1 MIMHYEQSKPDIKSD
16 LIYSLES
23 GHHRKSIL
31 SFIRENIID
40 ISSILL
46 GKANINISTFYED
59 DISGEI
65 TNLLNN
71 KLREL
76 SGYLFR
82 FEAKSGP
89 DILIFASP
97 YKAFSEPLF
106 FIEAK
111 RLTPTSSRDYVSSGI
126 GRFKNKEHGKNHD
139 IAAMLGYVQKEDFN
153 YWYGK
158 VNSWIDDL
166 IANPNDYISWSEQ
179 DKITIIQVSEIG
191 EYKSTHSRTEINLI
205 TLYHFW
211 INLCN
216 QQ

>member
-1 MIMHYEQSKPDIKSD
+1 LIMHYEQSKPDIKND

-23 GHHRKSIL
+23 SHHQKSIL
-31 SFIRENIID
+31 SFIRENIVD
-40 ISSILL
+40 VLSTLS
-46 GKANINISTFYED
+46 GKANINLSILCED
-59 DISGEI
+59 DISREI
-65 TNLLNN
+65 TNLLND

-97 YKAFSEPLF
+97 YIVFSEPLF

-111 RLTPTSSRDYVSSGI
+111 RLPPTSSRDYVNSGI
-126 GRFKNKEHGKNHD
+126 GRFKNKDHGKNHD

-153 YWYGK
+153 YWHSE

-166 IANPNDYISWSEQ
+166 IDSSGDNVRWSEQ
-179 DKITIIQVSEIG
+179 DKIAAIQVSELG
-191 EYKSTHSRTEINLI
+191 EYKSTHSRIKMNPI

-211 INLCN
+211 VNLCN
-216 QQ
+216 N

>member
-1 MIMHYEQSKPDIKSD
+1 MHYEQSKPDIKSD

>member
-1 MIMHYEQSKPDIKSD
+1 MHYEQSEPDIKND

-23 GHHRKSIL
+23 GYHRKSIL
-31 SFIRENIID
+31 SFIRENIVD
-40 ISSILL
+40 VSRMLL
-46 GKANINISTFYED
+46 GKANIKISTLCED

-65 TNLLNN
+65 TNLFND

-89 DILIFASP
+89 DILMFASP

-111 RLTPTSSRDYVSSGI
+111 RLPPTSSRDYVNSGI
-126 GRFKNKEHGKNHD
+126 GRFKNKEHGKKHD
-139 IAAMLGYVQKEDFN
+139 IAAMLGYVQKQDFN

-166 IANPNDYISWSEQ
+166 IADLNDCIGWSEQ
-179 DKITIIQVSEIG
+179 DKITIIQISEFG
-191 EYKSTHSRTEINLI
+191 EYKSTHSRIKINPI

-216 QQ
+216 

>member
-1 MIMHYEQSKPDIKSD
+1 MQYEQSKPDIKND

-31 SFIRENIID
+31 SFIRENIVD
-40 ISSILL
+40 VSSILL
-46 GKANINISTFYED
+46 GKANINISTLYED
-59 DISGEI
+59 DISREI
-65 TNLLNN
+65 TNLLND

-89 DILIFASP
+89 DILMFVSP
-97 YKAFSEPLF
+97 YIAFSEPLF

-111 RLTPTSSRDYVSSGI
+111 RLPPTSSRDYVNSGI

-153 YWYGK
+153 YWHDK
-158 VNSWIDDL
+158 INSWIDDL
-166 IANPNDYISWSEQ
+166 IANPNDFIGWSEQ
-179 DKITIIQVSEIG
+179 DKITIIQVSEFG
-191 EYKSTHSRTEINLI
+191 EYKSTHSRIKINPI

>member
-1 MIMHYEQSKPDIKSD
+1 LIMHYEQSKPDIKSD

>member
-1 MIMHYEQSKPDIKSD
+1 MHYEQSKPDIKND

-31 SFIRENIID
+31 SFIRESIVD
-40 ISSILL
+40 VSSMLL
-46 GKANINISTFYED
+46 GKANINISTLCED
-59 DISGEI
+59 DISREI
-65 TNLLNN
+65 TNLLND

-97 YKAFSEPLF
+97 YIAFSEPLF
-106 FIEAK
+106 FTEAK
-111 RLTPTSSRDYVSSGI
+111 RLPPTSSRDYVNSGI

-153 YWYGK
+153 YWHGK

-166 IANPNDYISWSEQ
+166 IANPNDCIGWSEQ
-179 DKITIIQVSEIG
+179 DKITIIQVSEFG
-191 EYKSTHSRTEINLI
+191 EYKSTHSRIKINPI

>member
-1 MIMHYEQSKPDIKSD
+1 MHYEQSKPDIKND

-23 GHHRKSIL
+23 GHHRKSVL

-40 ISSILL
+40 VSSILL
-46 GKANINISTFYED
+46 GKANINLSTFCED
-59 DISGEI
+59 DISREI
-65 TNLLNN
+65 TNLLND

-89 DILIFASP
+89 DILIFVSP
-97 YKAFSEPLF
+97 YIAFSEPLF

-111 RLTPTSSRDYVSSGI
+111 RLPPTSSRDYVNSGI

-139 IAAMLGYVQKEDFN
+139 IAAMLGYVQKADFD
-153 YWYGK
+153 YWHGK

-166 IANPNDYISWSEQ
+166 IANPNDFIGWSEQ
-179 DKITIIQVSEIG
+179 DKITIIQVSEFG
-191 EYKSTHSRTEINLI
+191 EYKSTHSRIKINPI

>member
-1 MIMHYEQSKPDIKSD
+1 MHYEQSKPDIKND

-31 SFIRENIID
+31 FFIRENIVD
-40 ISSILL
+40 VSSILL
-46 GKANINISTFYED
+46 GKVNINISTLCED
-59 DISGEI
+59 DISREI
-65 TNLLNN
+65 TNLLND

-97 YKAFSEPLF
+97 YIVFSKPLF

-111 RLTPTSSRDYVSSGI
+111 RLPPTKPRDYVKSGI

-166 IANPNDYISWSEQ
+166 IANPNDCIGWSEQ
-179 DKITIIQVSEIG
+179 DKITIIQVSEFG
-191 EYKSTHSRTEINLI
+191 EYKSTHSRIKINPI

>member
-1 MIMHYEQSKPDIKSD
+1 MRFEQSKPDIKND
-16 LIYSLES
+16 LVYSLKPS
-23 GHHRKSIL
+23 HHRKRIL
-31 SFIRENIID
+31 SFIQENIISVSSLLLGRENI
-40 ISSILL
+40 
-46 GKANINISTFYED
+46 NVSTLCED
-59 DISGEI
+59 DISREI
-65 TNLLNN
+65 TNLLND

-97 YKAFSEPLF
+97 YKIFSKPLF

-111 RLTPTSSRDYVSSGI
+111 RLPPTSSRDYVLSGI

-166 IANPNDYISWSEQ
+166 IAKPDDYIVWSEQ
-179 DKITIIQVSEIG
+179 DKITIIQVSEFG
-191 EYKSTHSRTEINLI
+191 EYKSTHSRITINPI

-216 QQ
+216 KQ

>member
-1 MIMHYEQSKPDIKSD
+1 MHYEQSKPDIKND

-40 ISSILL
+40 VSSILL
-46 GKANINISTFYED
+46 GKANINLSTFCED
-59 DISGEI
+59 DISREI
-65 TNLLNN
+65 TNLLND

-97 YKAFSEPLF
+97 YRVFSEPLF

-111 RLTPTSSRDYVSSGI
+111 RLPPTSSRDYVNSGI

-166 IANPNDYISWSEQ
+166 IANPNDCIGWSEQ
-179 DKITIIQVSEIG
+179 DKTTIIQVSEFG
-191 EYKSTHSRTEINLI
+191 EYKSTHSRIKINPI

-216 QQ
+216 QK

>member
-1 MIMHYEQSKPDIKSD
+1 MHYEQSKPDIKND

-31 SFIRENIID
+31 SFIRENIVD
-40 ISSILL
+40 VSSILL
-46 GKANINISTFYED
+46 GKANINISTLYED
-59 DISGEI
+59 DISREI
-65 TNLLNN
+65 TNLLND

-97 YKAFSEPLF
+97 YIVFSEPLF

-111 RLTPTSSRDYVSSGI
+111 RLPPTSSRDYVNSGI

-166 IANPNDYISWSEQ
+166 IANPNDCIGWSEQ
-179 DKITIIQVSEIG
+179 DKTTIIQVSEFG
-191 EYKSTHSRTEINLI
+191 EYKSTHSRIKINPI

-216 QQ
+216 QK

>member
-1 MIMHYEQSKPDIKSD
+1 MHYEQSKPDIKND

-23 GHHRKSIL
+23 GHHRRSIL
-31 SFIRENIID
+31 SFIRENIIEV
-40 ISSILL
+40 SRILL
-46 GKANINISTFYED
+46 VKANVNISTFCED
-59 DISGEI
+59 DISREI
-65 TNLLNN
+65 TNLLND

-97 YKAFSEPLF
+97 YIAFSEPLF
-106 FIEAK
+106 IIEAK
-111 RLTPTSSRDYVSSGI
+111 RLPPTSSRDYVSSGI

-153 YWYGK
+153 YWHGK

-166 IANPNDYISWSEQ
+166 IANPNDFIGWSEQ
-179 DKITIIQVSEIG
+179 DKITIIQVSDFG
-191 EYKSTHSRTEINLI
+191 EYKSTHSRIKINPI

-211 INLCN
+211 INLCH
-216 QQ
+216 

>member
-1 MIMHYEQSKPDIKSD
+1 MIMHYEQSKPDIKND

-23 GHHRKSIL
+23 SHHQKSIL
-31 SFIRENIID
+31 SFIRENIVD
-40 ISSILL
+40 VLSTLS
-46 GKANINISTFYED
+46 GKANINLSILCED
-59 DISGEI
+59 DISREI
-65 TNLLNN
+65 TNLLND

-97 YKAFSEPLF
+97 YIVFSEPLF

-111 RLTPTSSRDYVSSGI
+111 RLPPTSSRDYVNSGI
-126 GRFKNKEHGKNHD
+126 GRFKNKDHGKNHD

-153 YWYGK
+153 YWHSE

-166 IANPNDYISWSEQ
+166 IDSSGDNVRWSEQ
-179 DKITIIQVSEIG
+179 DKIAAIQVSELG
-191 EYKSTHSRTEINLI
+191 EYKSTHSRIKMNPI

-211 INLCN
+211 VNLCN
-216 QQ
+216 N

>member
-1 MIMHYEQSKPDIKSD
+1 MHYEQSKPDIKND

-23 GHHRKSIL
+23 GHHRKSVL
-31 SFIRENIID
+31 SFIRESIVD
-40 ISSILL
+40 VSSILL
-46 GKANINISTFYED
+46 GKENINISTLYED
-59 DISGEI
+59 DISREI
-65 TNLLNN
+65 TNLLND

-82 FEAKSGP
+82 FDAKSGP

-97 YKAFSEPLF
+97 YIVFSEPLF

-111 RLTPTSSRDYVSSGI
+111 RLPPTSSRDYVNSGI

-153 YWYGK
+153 YWHGK

-166 IANPNDYISWSEQ
+166 IANPNDYIGWSEQ
-179 DKITIIQVSEIG
+179 DKITIIQVSEFS
-191 EYKSTHSRTEINLI
+191 EYKSTHSRIKINPI

-216 QQ
+216 QK

>member
-1 MIMHYEQSKPDIKSD
+1 MHYEQSKPDIKND
-16 LIYSLES
+16 LIYSLKS
-23 GHHRKSIL
+23 SHHRKSIL

-40 ISSILL
+40 VSSILL
-46 GKANINISTFYED
+46 GKANINLSTFCED
-59 DISGEI
+59 DISREI
-65 TNLLNN
+65 TNLLND

-97 YKAFSEPLF
+97 YRVFSEPLF

-111 RLTPTSSRDYVSSGI
+111 RLPPTSSRDYVNSGI

-166 IANPNDYISWSEQ
+166 IANPNDCIGWSEQ
-179 DKITIIQVSEIG
+179 DKITIIQVSEFG
-191 EYKSTHSRTEINLI
+191 EYKSTHSRIKINPI

-216 QQ
+216 QK

>member
-1 MIMHYEQSKPDIKSD
+1 MHYEQSKADIKND
-16 LIYSLES
+16 LVYSVES
-23 GHHRKSIL
+23 SHHRKNIL

-40 ISSILL
+40 VSRILL
-46 GKANINISTFYED
+46 GKANINISTLNED
-59 DISGEI
+59 DISREI
-65 TNLLNN
+65 TNLFND

-97 YKAFSEPLF
+97 YIVFSEPLF

-111 RLTPTSSRDYVSSGI
+111 RLPPTSSRDYVNSGI
-126 GRFKNKEHGKNHD
+126 RRFKNKEHGKNYD

-158 VNSWIDDL
+158 VNSWVDDL
-166 IANPNDYISWSEQ
+166 IGSPNDCIGWLEE
-179 DKITIIQVSEIG
+179 DKITIIKVSEFG
-191 EYKSTHSRTEINLI
+191 EYKSTHSRIKMNGI

-216 QQ
+216 

>member
-1 MIMHYEQSKPDIKSD
+1 MHYEQSKPDIKND

-23 GHHRKSIL
+23 GHHRKSVL
-31 SFIRENIID
+31 SFIRGNIVD
-40 ISSILL
+40 VSNRLL
-46 GKANINISTFYED
+46 GKANINISTLYED
-59 DISGEI
+59 DISREI
-65 TNLLNN
+65 TNLLND

-111 RLTPTSSRDYVSSGI
+111 RLPPTSSRDYVNSGI

-166 IANPNDYISWSEQ
+166 IANPNDFIGWSEQ
-179 DKITIIQVSEIG
+179 DKITIIQVSEFG
-191 EYKSTHSRTEINLI
+191 EYKSTHSRIKINPI

>member
-1 MIMHYEQSKPDIKSD
+1 MHYEQSKPDIKND

-23 GHHRKSIL
+23 GRHRKSIL
-31 SFIRENIID
+31 SFIRENIVD
-40 ISSILL
+40 VSCILL
-46 GKANINISTFYED
+46 AKANINISTLYED
-59 DISGEI
+59 DISREI
-65 TNLLNN
+65 TNLLND

-97 YKAFSEPLF
+97 YIAFSEPLF

-111 RLTPTSSRDYVSSGI
+111 RLPPTSSRDYVNSGI

-166 IANPNDYISWSEQ
+166 IANPNDFIGWSEQ
-179 DKITIIQVSEIG
+179 DKITIIQVSEFG
-191 EYKSTHSRTEINLI
+191 EYKSTHSRIKINPI

>member
-1 MIMHYEQSKPDIKSD
+1 MHYEQSKPDIKND
-16 LIYSLES
+16 LIYSLKS

-31 SFIRENIID
+31 SFIRENIVD
-40 ISSILL
+40 VSSRLI
-46 GKANINISTFYED
+46 GKANINISTFCED
-59 DISGEI
+59 DISREI
-65 TNLLNN
+65 TNLLND

-97 YKAFSEPLF
+97 YIAFSEPLF

-111 RLTPTSSRDYVSSGI
+111 RLPPTSSRDYVNSGI

-153 YWYGK
+153 YWHGK

-166 IANPNDYISWSEQ
+166 IANPNDCIGWSEQ
-179 DKITIIQVSEIG
+179 DKITIIQVSEFG
-191 EYKSTHSRTEINLI
+191 EYKSTHSRIKINPI

-216 QQ
+216 QK

>member
-1 MIMHYEQSKPDIKSD
+1 MHYEQSKPDIKND
-16 LIYSLES
+16 LIYSLKS

-31 SFIRENIID
+31 SFIRENIVD
-40 ISSILL
+40 VSSILL
-46 GKANINISTFYED
+46 GKANINISTLYED
-59 DISGEI
+59 DISWEI
-65 TNLLNN
+65 TNLLND

-97 YKAFSEPLF
+97 YIAFSEPLF

-111 RLTPTSSRDYVSSGI
+111 RLPPTSSSDYVNSGI

-166 IANPNDYISWSEQ
+166 IANPNDCIGWSEQ
-179 DKITIIQVSEIG
+179 DKITIIQVSEFG
-191 EYKSTHSRTEINLI
+191 EYKSTHSRIKINPI

-211 INLCN
+211 ISLCN

>member
-1 MIMHYEQSKPDIKSD
+1 MHYEQSKPDINND

-23 GHHRKSIL
+23 GQHRKSIL

-40 ISSILL
+40 VSNKLL
-46 GKANINISTFYED
+46 GKANINISILCED
-59 DISGEI
+59 DISREI
-65 TNLLNN
+65 TNLLND

-97 YKAFSEPLF
+97 YIAFSEPLF
-106 FIEAK
+106 VIEAK
-111 RLTPTSSRDYVSSGI
+111 RLPPTSSRDYVSSGI
-126 GRFKNKEHGKNHD
+126 SRFKNKEHGKKHD
-139 IAAMLGYVQKEDFN
+139 IASMLGYVQKKDFN

-166 IANPNDYISWSEQ
+166 IANPNDCIGWSEQ
-179 DKITIIQVSEIG
+179 DKITIIQVSEFG
-191 EYKSTHSRTEINLI
+191 EYKSTHSRIRINPI

-216 QQ
+216 QK

>member
-1 MIMHYEQSKPDIKSD
+1 MHYEQSKPDIKND

-23 GHHRKSIL
+23 GHHRKSVL
-31 SFIRENIID
+31 SFIRGNIVD
-40 ISSILL
+40 VSNRLL
-46 GKANINISTFYED
+46 GKANINISTLYED
-59 DISGEI
+59 DISREI
-65 TNLLNN
+65 TNLLND

-82 FEAKSGP
+82 FEAKEGP

-111 RLTPTSSRDYVSSGI
+111 RLPPTSSRDYVNSGI

-166 IANPNDYISWSEQ
+166 IANPNDFIGWSEQ
-179 DKITIIQVSEIG
+179 DKITIIQVSEFG
-191 EYKSTHSRTEINLI
+191 EYKSTHSRKKINTI

-211 INLCN
+211 INLCK
-216 QQ
+216 

>member
-1 MIMHYEQSKPDIKSD
+1 MHYEQSKPDIKND

-40 ISSILL
+40 VSSILL
-46 GKANINISTFYED
+46 GKANINLSTFCED
-59 DISGEI
+59 DISREI
-65 TNLLNN
+65 TNLLND

-97 YKAFSEPLF
+97 YRVFSEPLF

-111 RLTPTSSRDYVSSGI
+111 RLPPTSSRDYVNSGI

-166 IANPNDYISWSEQ
+166 IANPNDCIGWSEQ
-179 DKITIIQVSEIG
+179 DKTTIIQVSEFG
-191 EYKSTHSRTEINLI
+191 EYKSTHSRIKINPI

>member
-1 MIMHYEQSKPDIKSD
+1 MIMHYEQSEPDIKND
-16 LIYSLES
+16 LVYSLEAS
-23 GHHRKSIL
+23 HHRKSIL
-31 SFIRENIID
+31 SFIRENIVD
-40 ISSILL
+40 VSRKLS
-46 GKANINISTFYED
+46 GKANIDISTLSEDNISR
-59 DISGEI
+59 EI
-65 TNLLNN
+65 ANLFND

-97 YKAFSEPLF
+97 YIVFSDPLF

-111 RLTPTSSRDYVSSGI
+111 RLPPTSSRDYVNCGI

-153 YWYGK
+153 YWYDQ

-166 IANPNDYISWSEQ
+166 IASPNDCIGWLEE
-179 DKITIIQVSEIG
+179 DRITIIQVSEFG
-191 EYKSTHSRTEINLI
+191 EYKSTHSRIKMNPI
-205 TLYHFW
+205 ILYHFW
-211 INLCN
+211 MNLCK
-216 QQ
+216 QK

>member
-1 MIMHYEQSKPDIKSD
+1 MHYEQSKPDIKND

-31 SFIRENIID
+31 SFIRENIVD
-40 ISSILL
+40 VSSILL
-46 GKANINISTFYED
+46 GKANINISTLYED
-59 DISGEI
+59 DISREI
-65 TNLLNN
+65 TNLLND

-97 YKAFSEPLF
+97 YIAFSEPLF

-111 RLTPTSSRDYVSSGI
+111 RLPPTSSRDYVNSGI

-153 YWYGK
+153 YWHDK
-158 VNSWIDDL
+158 INSWIDNL
-166 IANPNDYISWSEQ
+166 IVNPNDFIGWSEQ
-179 DKITIIQVSEIG
+179 DKITIIQVSEFG
-191 EYKSTHSRTEINLI
+191 EYKSTHSRIKINPI

-211 INLCN
+211 INVCN
-216 QQ
+216 QK

>member
-1 MIMHYEQSKPDIKSD
+1 MQYEQSKPDIKND

-31 SFIRENIID
+31 SFIRENIVD
-40 ISSILL
+40 VSSILL
-46 GKANINISTFYED
+46 GKANINISTLYED
-59 DISGEI
+59 DISREI
-65 TNLLNN
+65 TNLLND

-97 YKAFSEPLF
+97 YIAFSEPLF

-111 RLTPTSSRDYVSSGI
+111 RLPPTSSRDYVNSGI

-166 IANPNDYISWSEQ
+166 IANPNDCIGWSEQ
-179 DKITIIQVSEIG
+179 DKITIIQVSEFG
-191 EYKSTHSRTEINLI
+191 EYKSTHSRIKINPI

>member
-1 MIMHYEQSKPDIKSD
+1 MHYEQSKPDIKND

-31 SFIRENIID
+31 SFIRENIVD
-40 ISSILL
+40 VSSILL
-46 GKANINISTFYED
+46 GKANINISTLYED
-59 DISGEI
+59 DISREI
-65 TNLLNN
+65 TNLLND

-97 YKAFSEPLF
+97 YIVFSEPLF

-111 RLTPTSSRDYVSSGI
+111 RLPPTSSRDYVNSGI

-153 YWYGK
+153 YWHGK

-166 IANPNDYISWSEQ
+166 IANPNDCIGWSEQ
-179 DKITIIQVSEIG
+179 DKITIIQVSEFG
-191 EYKSTHSRTEINLI
+191 EYKSTHSRIKINPI

-216 QQ
+216 QK